1 MGNLRRVIV
10 SFYITYTFY
19 IKISYKIS
27 NYQWTDALFLFWFST
42 LFYASWWIWR
52 PEWTNRV
59 SRLAASRLSVVV
71 NDTLR
76 LTEEEA
82 IAAVSEPSL
91 PPQPPAS
98 MASSAPTTSPRSSR
112 RASRMP
118 GVPTSKLLVISEALN
133 RDLSHLLVRHRLE
146 FVQSVVGLLPKKLQN
161 SQQCKWRHLSFSSI
175 IEALGFSERSVYIY
189 FSLSLHTEFDFN
201 IEHAYESPNH
211 FKSTIFL

>member
-146 FVQSVVGLLPKKLQN
+146 FVQSVVGLLPKKTTELTAMQMT
-161 SQQCKWRHLSFSSI
+161 SSF
-175 IEALGFSERSVYIY
+175 FQ
-189 FSLSLHTEFDFN
+189 
-201 IEHAYESPNH
+201 
-211 FKSTIFL
+211 